1 MDTSMTDFLSNLP
14 DTKTDTRKPW
24 ITPEIKELASAQDAQ
39 GGRII
44 VGVEFVSTTTSYRP
58 S

>member
-1 MDTSMTDFLSNLP
+1 MTDFLSDLP

-24 ITPEIKELASAQDAQ
+24 ITPEIKELAGAQDAQ
-39 GGRII
+39 GGVV
-44 VGVEFVSTTTSYRP
+44 VGSREVVSYPYTNYRP

>member
-1 MDTSMTDFLSNLP
+1 MTDFLSDLP

-39 GGRII
+39 CWRII

>member
-1 MDTSMTDFLSNLP
+1 MTAFLSETP

-44 VGVEFVSTTTSYRP
+44 ALGEIVAGPLTYRP

>member
-1 MDTSMTDFLSNLP
+1 MTDFLSDTP

-39 GGRII
+39 GGRSEGRSEI
-44 VGVEFVSTTTSYRP
+44 VSPPYVSYRP

>member
-1 MDTSMTDFLSNLP
+1 MTDFLNGTP
-14 DTKTDTRKPW
+14 GIEADNRKPW

-44 VGVEFVSTTTSYRP
+44 ALGEIVAGPLTYRP

>member
-1 MDTSMTDFLSNLP
+1 MTDFLNGTP
-14 DTKTDTRKPW
+14 GIEADNRKPW

-39 GGRII
+39 GGRSEGRSEI
-44 VGVEFVSTTTSYRP
+44 VSPPYVSYRP